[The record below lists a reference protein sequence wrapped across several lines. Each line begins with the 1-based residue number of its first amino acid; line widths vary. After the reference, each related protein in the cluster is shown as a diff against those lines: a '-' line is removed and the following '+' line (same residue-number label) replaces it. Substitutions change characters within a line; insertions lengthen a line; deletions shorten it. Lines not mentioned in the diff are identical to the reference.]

1 MAAGWLG
8 LAFAVGCLCACGGA
22 PPPVEAAEAPEPP
35 SVGDLATLAPADAT
49 LVVLARPAELWA
61 DPSSRRVLL
70 AVFDEAQLDAF
81 SMRTGVDPR
90 RLEELV
96 IAVCPDGHVVI
107 GRGPLDAPFA
117 VREAGERMAPL
128 EASVDEPLVRR
139 VGFPASGRVDLAAPA
154 ADTVIWIDG
163 PPQRAAGI
171 LAAATSAEHTRE
183 HALAGTEAT
192 ALRAERAEAPLV
204 ALAPQPL
211 DLPRDTGVGLL
222 LARQTALAVEARPDV
237 DGALRFGMELR
248 GEFPPGAEE
257 NFQALAASIA
267 ESDLGAALGA
277 RDALPTLRIETEDT
291 RVSLRATVASE
302 ILAAGLR
309 TLFVAEMRE
318 LLSITPRP
326 PQATTARNERGSPVV
341 LRREAQPRFRHRR
354 NRPIARISLKSLKS
368 HGNSVC

>member
-1 MAAGWLG
+1 
-8 LAFAVGCLCACGGA
+8 
-22 PPPVEAAEAPEPP
+22 VEAAEAPEPS

-61 DPSSRRVLL
+61 DPSTRRVLL

-139 VGFPASGRVDLAAPA
+139 VGFLGSGRVDLAAPA

-171 LAAATSAEHTRE
+171 LAAATSAEDTRE

-204 ALAPQPL
+204 ALAPRPL
-211 DLPRDTGVGLL
+211 GLPRDTGVGLL
-222 LARQTALAVEARPDV
+222 LARQTALAVEARPDD
-237 DGALRFGMELR
+237 DGALRLGMELR

-257 NFQALAASIA
+257 NFLALAASIA

-291 RVSLRATVASE
+291 RISLRATVASE

-326 PQATTARNERGSPVV
+326 PPGDDGAE
-341 LRREAQPRFRHRR
+341 
-354 NRPIARISLKSLKS
+354 
-368 HGNSVC
+368 